1 MSGFYVINR
10 FFGLDTS
17 ATLDDVRKA
26 TDAFCAM
33 EWDSVLARHKDE
45 LAVETYCFRGAYVLS
60 LLMRGMGE
68 KGGEG
73 GGRGEGGGGGGGGGS
88 DDDSRVILGT
98 LLVCSSFVNDDG
110 WGGRGGMSGEL
121 SSDRVG

>member
-68 KGGEG
+68 KGGEV
-73 GGRGEGGGGGGGGGS
+73 GGGGGGS

-110 WGGRGGMSGEL
+110 WGGRGGVSGEL